1 MAKTMSTKEML
12 EKIINGEEITPE
24 IIEKAKE
31 MLKSV
36 KSRDSKRAEKSNETR
51 SANSAVAL
59 EIYDL
64 MKVDTWYAISEI
76 VEKLIPETTH
86 NKNKISAIMK
96 QGVTDGIFEERND
109 YRVDNKGDKKKG
121 YMRIETDT
129 AETEETEETA
139 ETTE

>member
-36 KSRDSKRAEKSNETR
+36 KSRDSKRAEKSNETK

-86 NKNKISAIMK
+86 NRNKISAIMK
-96 QGVTDGIFEERND
+96 QGVADGIFEERND

-129 AETEETEETA
+129 EETA
-139 ETTE
+139 E

>member
-31 MLKSV
+31 MLNSV
-36 KSRDSKRAEKSNETR
+36 KSRDSKRAEKSNETK

-59 EIYDL
+59 EIYEL
-64 MKVDTWYAISEI
+64 MAVDKWYAISEI
-76 VEKLIPETTH
+76 VEKLIPETPH

-109 YRVDNKGDKKKG
+109 YKVDNKGDKKKG

-129 AETEETEETA
+129 AETEETT